1 MYAYISWFSTHKC
14 VGTLANHPNVC
25 PEQDSYAARS
35 LSNFAKWRRGEK
47 TDDVRRFDLQRPE
60 DRGRK

>member
-1 MYAYISWFSTHKC
+1 
-14 VGTLANHPNVC
+14 VC

-60 DRGRK
+60 DKGRK